1 MSLMIGLTNNKYY
14 YTNRILEKTMKTNF
28 IRKLTEAAISTTDL
42 ALNVESMSEAI
53 QSMIEKI
60 TNIKTKDLALLVKKI
75 KYDNEISKAD
85 EFNQNI
91 GGKLDQLIQSM
102 TEIKGEIDNVTV
114 SMLNGDENM
123 GSDEGSLD
131 DGMSDID
138 SDFGEFNLDD
148 MDSEEGDM
156 GDIEDIDSGIEPMSR
171 ESK

>member
-1 MSLMIGLTNNKYY
+1 
-14 YTNRILEKTMKTNF
+14 MKKNF

-75 KYDNEISKAD
+75 KYDNDIAKAD

-114 SMLNGDENM
+114 SMLNGEDTM
-123 GSDEGSLD
+123 SDSSD

-138 SDFGEFNLDD
+138 TDFGEFNPDDEMDDMSGDLDGIEDLDD
-148 MDSEEGDM
+148 S
-156 GDIEDIDSGIEPMSR
+156 IEPISR